1 MFYYTV
7 LQGFIFIFIVHISFS
22 KPNLTVYVRLITLSP
37 QSENSNL
44 SRKDILKIEIV
55 HAFVTKIP
63 YTFATKPQTKF
74 WSWVWWLQR
83 KQKKLT
89 LFVNGVVHLC
99 ELQQTLNSHSNCN
112 QLRNNG
118 FASYKRW

>member
-7 LQGFIFIFIVHISFS
+7 LQGFIFIFIARMSFS

-44 SRKDILKIEIV
+44 SRKDVLKIEIV
-55 HAFVTKIP
+55 HAFVAKIS

-74 WSWVWWLQR
+74 
-83 KQKKLT
+83 
-89 LFVNGVVHLC
+89 
-99 ELQQTLNSHSNCN
+99 
-112 QLRNNG
+112 
-118 FASYKRW
+118 